1 MIPEAG
7 IVNFYPTGAV
17 MGCHRDDV
25 EETDDAPVVSISIG
39 PSCVFL
45 IGGHDRDDAS
55 TALLLRS
62 GDVVVIGGESR
73 LCYHGVPR
81 VFTDE
86 KVDGDVMTS
95 PVVLDGVS
103 GQELRRVRAVLGCT
117 RINLNVRQVF
127 PNAGDGTPSD

>member
-1 MIPEAG
+1 MSSERQPQITATVALAASGTATAVAG
-7 IVNFYPTGAV
+7 TTTVDSKTVTVTTSSNHGLT
-17 MGCHRDDV
+17 
-25 EETDDAPVVSISIG
+25 T
-39 PSCVFL
+39 
-45 IGGHDRDDAS
+45 
-55 TALLLRS
+55 